1 MDILLLLIIE
11 THTNKCLSKSRYND
25 SQNIKNLILSKGHSI
40 PYFNLKIILSVSR
53 NLNLLGFGPFFPLKS
68 THLYHS
74 PISLTFLWS
83 CVCEVMGHFS

>member
-68 THLYHS
+68 T
-74 PISLTFLWS
+74 PISFTNKFNLFVVMCVWGHGTF
-83 CVCEVMGHFS
+83 